1 LCKLSILV
9 VKFKGFVTVFIKEV
23 KLFFKN

>member
-1 LCKLSILV
+1 LYLLSILV
-9 VKFKGFVTVFIKEV
+9 GKFKGFVTVFIKEV